1 MAKLLPVKPV
11 ERLEKDKV
19 KQLAALI
26 KGCIPDCKLED
37 FPADPEKACK
47 RLQTFLCLWYPST
60 SNKKADERKAFS
72 EACGRLESHEAKAIV
87 NNLHEYKAWLLRKK
101 RDLKTGERTDPTLM
115 ALFNAILQK
124 DNQGIN
130 RSSSTMKMRGE
141 EELEKANEKPVKR
154 LRSKQPLDDKA
165 EDKAEVPKPAKAIC
179 FAFDTPGSQKSKSFD
194 IVSVSSSSG
203 GFLAPGELSEEPPE
217 PAKAGK
223 AGTEKKPA
231 AHVP

>member
-1 MAKLLPVKPV
+1 MCLAKVAKEPYLNPHIWFHILFDHNWQLLADFIAMAKLLPVKPV

-72 EACGRLESHEAKAIV
+72 EACGRLETHETKAVV

-101 RDLKTGERTDPTLM
+101 EIWRL
-115 ALFNAILQK
+115 
-124 DNQGIN
+124 
-130 RSSSTMKMRGE
+130 
-141 EELEKANEKPVKR
+141 VKEQT
-154 LRSKQPLDDKA
+154 QPSWPCSMQSCKRITR
-165 EDKAEVPKPAKAIC
+165 ESI
-179 FAFDTPGSQKSKSFD
+179 
-194 IVSVSSSSG
+194 
-203 GFLAPGELSEEPPE
+203 
-217 PAKAGK
+217 
-223 AGTEKKPA
+223 
-231 AHVP
+231 